1 MNFSLAALFQGARRA
16 LTEGVLPDTT
26 SDHARAQLAGVLD
39 ILGKLEGMVVWSP
52 QAQAQQLVALKHG
65 CGAFAARA
73 AEASEAV
80 PAFTAVEG
88 AGIDD
93 ELRAAEAQVM
103 QLTNWLFDSSR
114 VLDANVREELDAI
127 LRDAMRE
134 QLRVE
139 RKMIPLT
146 DFASM
151 TATKPTD
158 ADAR

>member
-16 LTEGVLPDTT
+16 LAEGVLPETT

-52 QAQAQQLVALKHG
+52 QAQAQQMLSLKRG
-65 CGAFAARA
+65 CEAFAARA
-73 AEASEAV
+73 VEAGETA
-80 PAFTAVEG
+80 PAYAVEENV
-88 AGIDD
+88 GIDD
-93 ELRAAEAQVM
+93 QLLGVEAQLM
-103 QLTNWLFDSSR
+103 RLTDWLFDPSR
-114 VLDANVREELDAI
+114 ALDEKTRKELDAI

-151 TATKPTD
+151 TATKA
-158 ADAR
+158 ADAPTR

>member
-1 MNFSLAALFQGARRA
+1 MNFSLAALFRGARNA
-16 LTEGVLPDTT
+16 LAEGVMPETT

-52 QAQAQQLVALKHG
+52 QAQAQQLAALRHG
-65 CGAFAARA
+65 CDAFAAHA
-73 AEASEAV
+73 AQAGEPA
-80 PAFTAVEG
+80 PAFTP
-88 AGIDD
+88 D
-93 ELRAAEAQVM
+93 ERADIEDQLRAAEEQVM
-103 QLTNWLFDSSR
+103 RLTDWLFDPSR
-114 VLDANVREELDAI
+114 TLDESARKELDAI

-151 TATKPTD
+151 TSTRAVD